1 MKETIKNSNKINIL
15 IWMIFIIIPISITIL
30 FIYLFAKFIYPM
42 IDSVISTFDVSF
54 TCSLSWIIIILF
66 IPIIFLEIL
75 ILVFNKINKAGEKK
89 QLYDAIL
96 CLIWI
101 SELIIIGLLNYI
113 LFILHLNS
121 NELLKNYFIMYNIF
135 CIPTGLFLFIKLIY
149 HHCRY
154 ILLKNDKFK
163 SC

>member
-75 ILVFNKINKAGEKK
+75 ILF
-89 QLYDAIL
+89 
-96 CLIWI
+96 
-101 SELIIIGLLNYI
+101 
-113 LFILHLNS
+113 LNS
-121 NELLKNYFIMYNIF
+121 KIQSNYQEIKNKEVVYRLY
-135 CIPTGLFLFIKLIY
+135 K
-149 HHCRY
+149 
-154 ILLKNDKFK
+154 KNTFY
-163 SC
+163 

>member
-75 ILVFNKINKAGEKK
+75 ILVFNKINKAGEKSNYMM
-89 QLYDAIL
+89 LYYVL
-96 CLIWI
+96 
-101 SELIIIGLLNYI
+101 SGFQN
-113 LFILHLNS
+113 
-121 NELLKNYFIMYNIF
+121 
-135 CIPTGLFLFIKLIY
+135 
-149 HHCRY
+149 
-154 ILLKNDKFK
+154 
-163 SC
+163 

>member
-66 IPIIFLEIL
+66 IPIISKKLFMRIH
-75 ILVFNKINKAGEKK
+75 FNHI
-89 QLYDAIL
+89 DAL
-96 CLIWI
+96 RC
-101 SELIIIGLLNYI
+101 G
-113 LFILHLNS
+113 
-121 NELLKNYFIMYNIF
+121 
-135 CIPTGLFLFIKLIY
+135 
-149 HHCRY
+149 
-154 ILLKNDKFK
+154 
-163 SC
+163 

>member
-89 QLYDAIL
+89 QL
-96 CLIWI
+96 
-101 SELIIIGLLNYI
+101 IIIGLLNYI

-121 NELLKNYFIMYNIF
+121 NELLKNYFIMYYIF

>member
-75 ILVFNKINKAGEKK
+75 ILVF
-89 QLYDAIL
+89 
-96 CLIWI
+96 
-101 SELIIIGLLNYI
+101 
-113 LFILHLNS
+113 
-121 NELLKNYFIMYNIF
+121 IF
-135 CIPTGLFLFIKLIY
+135 F
-149 HHCRY
+149 
-154 ILLKNDKFK
+154 
-163 SC
+163 